1 MKKYSIDILA
11 LVVSVIALCFSFYTY
26 KRHQHQLL
34 EDKQIDAV
42 VELVDYIQDCK
53 LSILFTPEPIEMEKR
68 KEVQVYTF
76 FELADTTIRSDMDL
90 APIFFP
96 TRENLPIDFTPY
108 INNPL
113 IPAEIATKLRDYYLL
128 DAQHQSSYDAVVKSN
143 VLITRFEK
151 PESMRM
157 TNLDFLNNMERE
169 YGLDNVN
176 TNFDDQFI
184 TMRHV
189 PALRSFG
196 KLKANNKELYN
207 LIIKWFHEKGMDN
220 VNIPMDSR
228 LYEKRRYIR

>member
-11 LVVSVIALCFSFYTY
+11 LVVSIVALCFSCYTY

-42 VELVDYIQDCK
+42 VGLVEYMQECK
-53 LSILFTPEPIEMEKR
+53 LAILFTPEPIEMEKR
-68 KEVQVYTF
+68 KEFQVYTF
-76 FELADTTIRSDMDL
+76 FELADTTIRSDMDQ
-90 APIFFP
+90 APLFFSSM
-96 TRENLPIDFTPY
+96 EKLPIDFTPY
-108 INNPL
+108 VNDPL
-113 IPAEIATKLRDYYLL
+113 IPSEIAKKLRDYYLF
-128 DAQHQSSYDAVVKSN
+128 DVQHQSSYDAVVKSN
-143 VLITRFEK
+143 VLITRFET

-157 TNLDFLNNMERE
+157 KNLDLLNNMERD
-169 YGLDNVN
+169 YGLNNV
-176 TNFDDQFI
+176 TPDFDDRFI

-189 PALRSFG
+189 PAFRSFG
-196 KLKANNKELYN
+196 KFKANNKELYN

>member
-11 LVVSVIALCFSFYTY
+11 LVVSIIALGFSVFTY
-26 KRHQHQLL
+26 NRHQRQLL

-42 VELVDYIQDCK
+42 VELVEYIQDCK
-53 LSILFTPEPIEMEKR
+53 LSILFTPEAKEIGKR
-68 KEVQVYTF
+68 KEVQIYTF
-76 FELADTTIRSDMDL
+76 FELADTTIRPDMNL

-96 TRENLPIDFTPY
+96 TREKLPIDFTPY

-113 IPAEIATKLRDYYLL
+113 IPAEIASKLRDYFLL
-128 DAQHQSSYDAVVKSN
+128 DVQHQSSYDAAVKFN

-151 PESMRM
+151 PDSMKM
-157 TNLDFLNNMERE
+157 NNLDFLKNMERE
-169 YGLDNVN
+169 YGLDKVN
-176 TNFDDQFI
+176 SDFDDQFI

-207 LIIKWFHEKGMDN
+207 LIIKWFHVKGMDN